1 MSEQEKPGGEQAEG
15 QELSH
20 EQLEQVSGGIL
31 IGMLLPAVQKGQKV
45 LPAVQKAMGDGSVR
59 PGESL
64 SLNFTKK

>member
-31 IGMLLPAVQKGQKV
+31 IGMLLPAVQKVQKV
-45 LPAVQKAMGDGSVR
+45 LPAVQNAMGDGSVR